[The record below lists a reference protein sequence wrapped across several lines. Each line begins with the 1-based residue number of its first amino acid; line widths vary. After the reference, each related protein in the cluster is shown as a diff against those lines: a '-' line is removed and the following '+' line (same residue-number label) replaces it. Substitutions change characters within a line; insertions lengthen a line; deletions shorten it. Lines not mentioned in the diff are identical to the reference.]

1 MLHLTQKHIF
11 HMRRVRSRL
20 SDSGLT
26 VIALAG
32 VNLVLLLCLC
42 VLLNTHRLP
51 KYGLN
56 VIPAESHFLIS
67 QFDRTQSHVLTITPG
82 REPRF
87 FLEGREIKNG
97 LKGVEQ
103 ELSKWDGSMRSRV
116 TVVLVCDNAV
126 PAGTVQATVDRIL
139 YHGFNCALSGR
150 PTAD

>member
-1 MLHLTQKHIF
+1 
-11 HMRRVRSRL
+11 MRRIRSRL
-20 SDSGLT
+20 SDSGLS

-67 QFDRTQSHVLTITPG
+67 QFDRTQSHVITITPG

-97 LKGVEQ
+97 MHGVE
-103 ELSKWDGSMRSRV
+103 EALSQWDGPLSSRV

-126 PAGTVQATVDRIL
+126 PAGTVQSVVDRIL
-139 YHGFNCALSGR
+139 SHGFNCALSGR
-150 PTAD
+150 PTTD